1 MCRPVEIGGVGGG
14 GGGGGGAPPP
24 PPPPRLL
31 LTSLFDELKIILL
44 KWKIVQNYKTSRNS
58 SKFFNIYNILIDLDT
73 RDDIL

>member
-1 MCRPVEIGGVGGG
+1 MCRPVETGGVGGG
-14 GGGGGGAPPP
+14 GLQ
-24 PPPPRLL
+24 PPPPRLV